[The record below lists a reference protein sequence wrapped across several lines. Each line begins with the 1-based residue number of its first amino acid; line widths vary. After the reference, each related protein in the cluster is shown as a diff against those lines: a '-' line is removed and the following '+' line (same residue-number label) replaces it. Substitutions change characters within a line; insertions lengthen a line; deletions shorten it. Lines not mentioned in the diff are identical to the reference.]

1 MYSQTK
7 LHAITHVGV
16 SPNETQPLVGKS
28 ISFIPLSPALIIIT
42 LSLSWM
48 HCPLTRICPTLNK

>member
-1 MYSQTK
+1 M
-7 LHAITHVGV
+7 L
-16 SPNETQPLVGKS
+16 SPMLELVQMKQALMGKS

-48 HCPLTRICPTLNK
+48 HCPLTHICPTLNK

>member
-1 MYSQTK
+1 MYSQME
-7 LHAITHVGV
+7 LYAITHAGV
-16 SPNETQPLVGKS
+16 SPNETQALLGKS

-48 HCPLTRICPTLNK
+48 HCPLTHICPTLSK